1 VPEKLDPSAIT
12 SPAVPKMIPSA
23 DRASSLRV
31 GIFASR
37 CMMCGTCRSAA
48 PRSAPTGCHPT
59 PASSSA
65 CANKEPA
72 DKRALVELA
81 IYGICTGGSICAV
94 VFPAVTI
101 PRRFLLTWLRQP
113 LQPRKGLLT

>member
-1 VPEKLDPSAIT
+1 
-12 SPAVPKMIPSA
+12 
-23 DRASSLRV
+23 
-31 GIFASR
+31 
-37 CMMCGTCRSAA
+37 
-48 PRSAPTGCHPT
+48 
-59 PASSSA
+59 
-65 CANKEPA
+65 
-72 DKRALVELA
+72 LVELA